1 MMVGEIQM
9 QLPNLLAARPPGV
22 AQFLRLTGEMV
33 FGIRVG
39 GHPRASSN
47 DQLIEVRVEK
57 VIEKLPTVLKTSTV
71 EQFPVRAA

>member
-22 AQFLRLTGEMV
+22 AQFLRLTAEMV

-39 GHPRASSN
+39 GHPRTSSVYR
-47 DQLIEVRVEK
+47 LIEVQEK
-57 VIEKLPTVLKTSTV
+57 
-71 EQFPVRAA
+71 R